1 MRIFKM
7 VFNGLLRW
15 FFCHFQHF
23 MLFLYFKNKNI
34 TNKHITN
41 KYLCLIVDVLI
52 EHEQSFK

>member
-23 MLFLYFKNKNI
+23 MLFLYFKNKTLQINTLQINI
-34 TNKHITN
+34 
-41 KYLCLIVDVLI
+41 YV
-52 EHEQSFK
+52 